1 MSDKKTLLE
10 EGTIRRFMKLANMEA
25 LGTGFVN
32 EMYGKMM
39 KDDEDRPKKEDDLDE
54 GQRMKDDEERP
65 KKKKD
70 DLDED
75 IDEGMRPKKDDDDK
89 KMREEVDLE
98 ERGGPPP
105 MADDEERK
113 DDDMKD
119 DPMEEMMGKDHGG
132 MKDDAMADDME
143 MDLDVKDEEEEM
155 DMDAGDMGELTLTDE
170 EAEVF
175 LKVADKVRAA
185 MEMESPEE
193 MPAPDMGDEG
203 GARPILMA
211 VIKEGDLSQ
220 QAEAREL
227 LLRIEAT

>member
-25 LGTGFVN
+25 VGDGFVN
-32 EMYGKMM
+32 EMYGKPMM
-39 KDDEDRPKKEDDLDE
+39 KDDKTRPPEKKEDE
-54 GQRMKDDEERP
+54 
-65 KKKKD
+65 
-70 DLDED
+70 
-75 IDEGMRPKKDDDDK
+75 K
-89 KMREEVDLE
+89 KMEEDVDLE
-98 ERGGPPP
+98 EGSYMKADDKARPPEKKEEEDEKKMEEVALAGK
-105 MADDEERK
+105 MAD

-170 EAEVF
+170 EAEIF

-185 MEMESPEE
+185 MEMDGPEK
-193 MPAPDMGDEG
+193 MDAPDMGGMDEPMDEPMMEEDVINEV
-203 GARPILMA
+203 ARRVAKRL
-211 VIKEGDLSQ
+211 KGLKKSK
-220 QAEAREL
+220 
-227 LLRIEAT
+227 